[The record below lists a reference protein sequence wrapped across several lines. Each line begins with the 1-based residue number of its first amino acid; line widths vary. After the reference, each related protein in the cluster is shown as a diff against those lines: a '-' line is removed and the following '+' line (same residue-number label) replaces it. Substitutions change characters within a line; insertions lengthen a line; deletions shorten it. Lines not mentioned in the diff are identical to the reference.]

1 MEKLKYISMLAAVVT
16 QIAGIIFLF
25 INIKIA
31 IGLFFVYFLS
41 LLILVIA
48 FIKGRLDEKKEDDK
62 NDYRD
67 Y

>member
-1 MEKLKYISMLAAVVT
+1 MLSAVVT

-48 FIKGRLDEKKEDDK
+48 FIKIRLDEKKEDDK

>member
-1 MEKLKYISMLAAVVT
+1 MEKLKYISMLSAVVT

-48 FIKGRLDEKKEDDK
+48 FIKIRLDEKKEDDK